1 MKIRTTLLLVSV
13 LYHVNGFTQTESSDP
28 NVIIEYKKYES
39 FDLGNLEIEGQL
51 IAPGDLTVQE
61 RERRRFSR
69 NLFERYDFD
78 PETKQDIKTLR

>member
-1 MKIRTTLLLVSV
+1 MRAIVVTLIIFIS
-13 LYHVNGFTQTESSDP
+13 GIQTSLSQDANDP

-69 NLFERYDFD
+69 PLFERYDFD
-78 PETKQDIKTLR
+78 PEVTTDIKTLR